1 MEKLRDLYN
10 QVFDEDGE
18 MKLCG
23 REKIEALAKRIRE
36 MHEDESGIIGRE
48 CNRNNLQEM
57 YSKEVEILRSHGF
70 EIEKGDITKEV
81 VEGLNSTILLHDY
94 FKDRVY
100 KGVEVQV

>member
-36 MHEDESGIIGRE
+36 MHEDESSIREKE
-48 CNRNNLQEM
+48 CNYNNLHEM
-57 YSKEVEILRSHGF
+57 YSKEIEILRSHGF
-70 EIEKGDITKEV
+70 EIEKGEITKEV
-81 VEGLNSTILLHDY
+81 VEGLNSTILLQDY
-94 FKDRVY
+94 FKGRVY

>member
-18 MKLCG
+18 MRLCG

-36 MHEDESGIIGRE
+36 IHEDGSNITGNE
-48 CNRNNLQEM
+48 CNCNNLQEM
-57 YSKEVEILRSHGF
+57 YSKEIEILRSHGF
-70 EIEKGDITKEV
+70 EIERGDITREV
-81 VEGLNSTILLHDY
+81 VEGLNSTILLQDY

-100 KGVEVQV
+100 KGVEVQI

>member
-23 REKIEALAKRIRE
+23 REKIEALANRIRE
-36 MHEDESGIIGRE
+36 IHEDESGIKDKE
-48 CNRNNLQEM
+48 CKCNNMQEM
-57 YSKEVEILRSHGF
+57 YSKEIEILRSHGF
-70 EIEKGDITKEV
+70 EIEKGEITKEV
-81 VEGLNSTILLHDY
+81 VEGLNSTILLQNY